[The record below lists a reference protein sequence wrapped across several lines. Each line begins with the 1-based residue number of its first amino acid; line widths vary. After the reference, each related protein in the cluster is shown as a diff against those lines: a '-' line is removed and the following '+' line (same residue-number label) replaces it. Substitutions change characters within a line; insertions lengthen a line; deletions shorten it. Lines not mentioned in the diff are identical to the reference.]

1 MTATRT
7 ENSRLKAWR
16 PATIAALALLLAIAA
31 PLLWRT
37 VIPGDLDL
45 PPVEAEDY
53 FGKAEL
59 REAERYERFFHFLF
73 LGGTL
78 ASFVALYVM
87 WRRSAKFA
95 RTIGLGRIGTSVII
109 GMLTL
114 CVLVAVDLPFSLA
127 AQWWQRRHGVAHGSW
142 IEWLLEPWL
151 ILTVEAM
158 FFLIFIAIL
167 VALANRFRR
176 DWWLAMVPVW
186 TGVSLVFA
194 VAFLSMTPLYTH
206 PLGDCGGD
214 RVCDREL
221 ARQAD
226 QLAGEIGAEGTPVD
240 VEPMSEFTSQANAY
254 AYKLGPIKRVVLW
267 DTLLD
272 GRFSD
277 DSVRVVIAHELAHVA
292 REHVLKGLVWFL
304 LISLPL
310 WFLIAEITR
319 RFGGLWEP
327 ANLPLGLL
335 VVSVLTL
342 VFAPVENLL
351 SRRYEAEADWV
362 ALQATEE
369 PEAAKELFAGFRDS
383 SLADP
388 DPPTWAYVFLETHP
402 TLMQRIAMVEA
413 WEKRRSSSRAAGSQ
427 ASP

>member
-7 ENSRLKAWR
+7 ESSRLKPWR
-16 PATIAALALLLAIAA
+16 AATIAVLALLLVAAA

-37 VIPGDLDL
+37 VIPGDLEL
-45 PPVEAEDY
+45 PPAEPEDY

-59 REAERYERFFHFLF
+59 REAERYERFFHYLF

-78 ASFVALYVM
+78 ASIVALYVM

-95 RTIGLGRIGTSVII
+95 RTIGLGRIGTAVII

-114 CVLVAVDLPFSLA
+114 CVLVAVDLPFTLA
-127 AQWWQRRHGVAHGSW
+127 AHWWQRRHGLAHGSW
-142 IEWLLEPWL
+142 LEWLLEPWL
-151 ILTVEAM
+151 VLSVEAM
-158 FFLIFIAIL
+158 FFLIFIAVL

-194 VAFLSMTPLYTH
+194 VAFLSLTPLYTD
-206 PLGDCGGD
+206 PIDD
-214 RVCDREL
+214 PQL
-221 ARQAD
+221 ARDAKA
-226 QLAGEIGAEGTPVD
+226 LAKEIGAEGTPVD
-240 VEPMSEFTSQANAY
+240 VEPMSEYTSQANAY

-292 REHVLKGLVWFL
+292 REHVLKGLIWFI

-319 RFGGLWEP
+319 RVGGLWEP
-327 ANLPLGLL
+327 ANLPFGLL

-362 ALQATEE
+362 ALRATED
-369 PEAAKELFAGFRDS
+369 PEAARELFAGFRDS

-402 TLMQRIAMVEA
+402 TLMQRLAMAEA
-413 WEKRRSSSRAAGSQ
+413 WEKRRASSRGAESQ
-427 ASP
+427 AGP

>member
-7 ENSRLKAWR
+7 ESSRLKSWR
-16 PATIAALALLLAIAA
+16 PATIAALSLLLVVAA

-37 VIPGDLDL
+37 VIPGDLEL
-45 PPVEAEDY
+45 PPAEPEDH
-53 FGKAEL
+53 FGQAEL
-59 REAERYERFFHFLF
+59 REAERYERFFHYLF
-73 LGGTL
+73 FGGTL
-78 ASFVALYVM
+78 ASIVALYVM
-87 WRRSAKFA
+87 WRRSARLA
-95 RTIGLGRIGTSVII
+95 RTIALGRIGTAVII

-114 CVLVAVDLPFSLA
+114 CVLVAVDLPFALA
-127 AQWWQRRHGVAHGSW
+127 AHWWQRRHGLAHGSW
-142 IEWLLEPWL
+142 LEWLLEPWL
-151 ILTVEAM
+151 VLSVEAM

-194 VAFLSMTPLYTH
+194 VAFLSLTPLYTD
-206 PLGDCGGD
+206 PIDD
-214 RVCDREL
+214 PQL
-221 ARQAD
+221 ARDATA
-226 QLAGEIGAEGTPVD
+226 LAKEIGAEGTPVD
-240 VEPMSEFTSQANAY
+240 VEPMSDYTTQANAY

-292 REHVLKGLVWFL
+292 REHVLKGLIWFI

-319 RFGGLWEP
+319 RVGGLWEP
-327 ANLPLGLL
+327 ANLPFGLL
-335 VVSVLTL
+335 VVTVLTL

-369 PEAAKELFAGFRDS
+369 PEAARDLFAGFRDS

-388 DPPTWAYVFLETHP
+388 EPPTWAYVFLETHP

-413 WEKRRSSSRAAGSQ
+413 WEKRRASSRGAGSQ